1 MIPDSEEIWGL
12 LSPETKE
19 DRIFFFSSFLSAMDK
34 SIFDR
39 IFTPRRKLGSK
50 HLVGQYTVA
59 WHLIHLLANR
69 VFSLQPH
76 YLLL

>member
-19 DRIFFFSSFLSAMDK
+19 DRIFFFFSFL

-39 IFTPRRKLGSK
+39 IFTPHRKLGSR
-50 HLVGQYTVA
+50 HLVGQYTFA